1 MSVFSPKEIS
11 IWNISMEE
19 QSYLKW
25 WMNAFLS
32 GNTGTNGQLFLLSH
46 LKESGI
52 HPCPRLQ
59 ARGLSLSAGRA
70 LDCRLRGSS
79 WSLASE
85 RPHNCLAS
93 VTIPIRRDTM
103 KPEVCLFYL
112 TQEGLLAFYPAI
124 CTGYW
129 EDGRR
134 GCRLSS
140 YLKTCKEIRA
150 FWEDLLKCLCLVPA
164 PALRV
169 YVENRWSVRP
179 PPQPHKILPGGSV
192 TKQVSVST
200 TA

>member
-1 MSVFSPKEIS
+1 
-11 IWNISMEE
+11 
-19 QSYLKW
+19 
-25 WMNAFLS
+25 MNAFLS
-32 GNTGTNGQLFLLSH
+32 GNTGTNGQLFLLRH
-46 LKESGI
+46 LKERVI

-59 ARGLSLSAGRA
+59 AWGLSLSAGRA

-93 VTIPIRRDTM
+93 VTIPITQDTM

-150 FWEDLLKCLCLVPA
+150 F
-164 PALRV
+164 
-169 YVENRWSVRP
+169 VEMP
-179 PPQPHKILPGGSV
+179 LFGSCPCFKGV
-192 TKQVSVST
+192 CGKPLTGKATT
-200 TA
+200 TAAQNTARRLCDQTGQCQYHSLSGNRATARSW